1 MDKLFRAR
9 AGLKQKSLFIISWQA
24 EQINLFS
31 ARKAAPG
38 TVVPRQ
44 TVQGAAIYMNPGP
57 WFFSGAWGQRGLA

>member
-38 TVVPRQ
+38 AVPGETV
-44 TVQGAAIYMNPGP
+44 
-57 WFFSGAWGQRGLA
+57 RGRRGE